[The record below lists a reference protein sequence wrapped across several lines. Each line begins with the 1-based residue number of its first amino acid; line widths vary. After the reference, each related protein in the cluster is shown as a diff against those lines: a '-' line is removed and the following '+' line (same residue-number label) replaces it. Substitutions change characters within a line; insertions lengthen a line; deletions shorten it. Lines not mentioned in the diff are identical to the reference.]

1 MNTKIILIIGLL
13 FLSLQGIGQVNPTAA
28 IKPAPG
34 ENYILISRDTFG
46 AARFVYDSV
55 KFNISNDTLYFTD
68 SVYVDLSSLG
78 GGKFVDGTDPA
89 DAVYTGGNVGIG
101 TTAPTSKL
109 HILGTT
115 ATIDG
120 DGNNSYFT
128 IKSGASNKSA
138 NMYFGNNASRF
149 SYTLLPT
156 TNDFQIKSLNGGTP
170 VSFYA
175 KYDNGNVGIGTT
187 GPSLPLHI
195 LGNNNLQEWDG
206 NNIYAVLGL
215 QSVDNYPALVFKDYT
230 TGNGVGFIRS
240 YNSQYLIIATSGTKD
255 IVLDSGG
262 NVGIGTTS
270 PSAKLEVVGNAR
282 ITGAI
287 YDSNNEAGTSGQV
300 LSSTGTGTDWINNT
314 NIYSSDGTLT
324 ANRTITSTGQSLS
337 YSALDGTDINV
348 TTLADNGN
356 TFALTDAGT
365 GAVSNLSHKPE
376 YLKLTGSPFK
386 IVSDNNDQLWIT
398 DTESNS
404 TTKTG
409 SINTNHYNNIEEPF
423 LWSWAQSGSSYN
435 ALRFGGGNSAGNAA
449 TSIDFYTASNN
460 TTTTGTQRMRIDQSG
475 QVAIGNH
482 TPSELLDVNGNA
494 RLNGIL
500 KMVPLSTVPSSPAT
514 GTVYMDDGTNTGGTP
529 TLRYYNGTSW
539 VNM

>member
-1 MNTKIILIIGLL
+1 MNTKIKLIIGLL